1 MSKAAKKEVREKT
14 IRGIDL
20 PPMKEIEAYLKTQSY
35 VTPSM
40 LAEKFKVRLS
50 VAKDVLSQLASQGL
64 LRLVDGTNR
73 LRIYAVVG
81 GKAPTGIQVSS
92 SSAASEAEVAE
103 SAEPKAKKKGR
114 KAAKK

>member
-14 IRGIDL
+14 IRGIEV
-20 PPMKEIEAYLKTQSY
+20 PPMKEVEAYLKTLSY

-40 LAEKFKVRLS
+40 LAEKFKLRLS

-73 LRIYAVVG
+73 LRIYAVAG
-81 GKAPTGIQVSS
+81 GRAPAGIQASS
-92 SSAASEAEVAE
+92 QAAEVAGAEVAE
-103 SAEPKAKKKGR
+103 PAAKKKGK
-114 KAAKK
+114 KAAKKK

>member
-14 IRGIDL
+14 IRGIEV
-20 PPMKEIEAYLKTQSY
+20 PPMKELEAYLKSLSY

-40 LAEKFKVRLS
+40 LAEKFKLRLS

-73 LRIYAVVG
+73 IRIYAVAG
-81 GKAPTGIQVSS
+81 GRAPTGIQA
-92 SSAASEAEVAE
+92 SSASAGVAE
-103 SAEPKAKKKGR
+103 AGVAEP
-114 KAAKK
+114 AAKKRGKRASRKK